1 MTASASPGCG
11 PRAAAADSARPGART
26 SARARPIWEKTLQS
40 VTANTREDGEAL
52 LREAAVIPIRPHVQ
66 RYALADANRALADVA
81 GDRVQG
87 TAVLMVD

>member
-1 MTASASPGCG
+1 
-11 PRAAAADSARPGART
+11 
-26 SARARPIWEKTLQS
+26 
-40 VTANTREDGEAL
+40 
-52 LREAAVIPIRPHVQ
+52 VQ